1 MQKDDSVYV
10 GHMLDMAR
18 KAMEKIRGMNRS
30 EYDAD
35 EDLRMALTHL
45 IQTIGE
51 AARGVSPAFQR
62 RHESIPWR
70 QIIGMRHKVVHDYL
84 QVDYDLVWDVVTAD
98 LSRLVAELE
107 RIPGTD
113 EPG

>member
-18 KAMEKIRGMNRS
+18 KALEKIRGMNRS

-45 IQTIGE
+45 IQTVGE

-62 RHESIPWR
+62 RHDSVPWR
-70 QIIGMRHKVVHDYL
+70 QIIGMRHKVVHDYAPCRL
-84 QVDYDLVWDVVTAD
+84 RPRVGCRDSGLATA
-98 LSRLVAELE
+98 RG
-107 RIPGTD
+107 GT
-113 EPG
+113 